1 MSDIIDLKKR
11 KKPDKEVIN
20 LYNAGIDFDQ
30 VSLKYLDKGA
40 DIKDVAGIMANRLGE
55 LVRVF
60 DGDKEAL
67 KGMIY
72 NIIHDR
78 AYLGEDR

>member
-1 MSDIIDLKKR
+1 MADIIDITDKVSKEKTDYLIRLSKKYDNINNDLLKK
-11 KKPDKEVIN
+11 
-20 LYNAGIDFDQ
+20 GIDITEI
-30 VSLKYLDKGA
+30 S
-40 DIKDVAGIMANRLGE
+40 GIMANRLGE
-55 LVRVF
+55 LIRIY

-78 AYLGEDR
+78 TYLGE

>member
-1 MSDIIDLKKR
+1 MADIIDITDKLSKERTDYLVLMARKYDFINKDLIKK
-11 KKPDKEVIN
+11 
-20 LYNAGIDFDQ
+20 GIDI
-30 VSLKYLDKGA
+30 VEIS
-40 DIKDVAGIMANRLGE
+40 GIMANRVGE
-55 LVRVF
+55 LVRIY

-78 AYLGEDR
+78 TYLGE